1 VGNYS
6 PATGG
11 IVISIQDNDGKVE
24 MTVPGQPP
32 YELLRRERDRFYSRG
47 LPDSYGVKA
56 ERDSTGKVIAI
67 TLIQPNGDFRL
78 DKVNDVAEQVMPS
91 ADDVVAKAIETL
103 GGASA
108 WKSLN
113 SRITEVEIDFENQG
127 VKGSGVTYSRAPY
140 LYASKSDLF
149 ALGKKIADAFEYMNS
164 NSGGTITSFLPPEIH
179 GENRLAELRVEYG
192 FYGLLDAIVETR
204 LSVVGS
210 EKVKNEDSWVVEFKP
225 AVGSEYRIYFSKTTF
240 LPLRRF
246 SVVGSSTS
254 TIRLPVTVDYSDYRK
269 VDGIMIPYRTL
280 TVSPSMGNVVT
291 VVKKI
296 DHNTKIPDE
305 TFFPR
310 R

>member
-1 VGNYS
+1 
-6 PATGG
+6 
-11 IVISIQDNDGKVE
+11 
-24 MTVPGQPP
+24 
-32 YELLRRERDRFYSRG
+32 
-47 LPDSYGVKA
+47 
-56 ERDSTGKVIAI
+56 
-67 TLIQPNGDFRL
+67 
-78 DKVNDVAEQVMPS
+78 
-91 ADDVVAKAIETL
+91 
-103 GGASA
+103 
-108 WKSLN
+108 
-113 SRITEVEIDFENQG
+113 
-127 VKGSGVTYSRAPY
+127 
-140 LYASKSDLF
+140 
-149 ALGKKIADAFEYMNS
+149 
-164 NSGGTITSFLPPEIH
+164 
-179 GENRLAELRVEYG
+179 
-192 FYGLLDAIVETR
+192 LDAIVGTK

-210 EKVKNEDSWVVEFKP
+210 ERVKNEDSWVVEFKP

-246 SVVGSSTS
+246 SVVSSSTS